1 MINLFAAARKIPWGP
16 ILKNAPLIADAV
28 RKFYDTIKKHG
39 KSTKPPPKQIENI
52 VSSLNKRVE
61 SLENNEVEQA
71 ELTSKIADQMEI
83 YSNNLR
89 VISLR
94 VNIVFLISIVAI
106 ILSLFVLV
114 RYLL

>member
-1 MINLFAAARKIPWGP
+1 MINLFAAAGKIRWVP
-16 ILKNAPLIADAV
+16 ILKSALLIAEAA
-28 RKFYDTIKKHG
+28 RKIYESIEKHR
-39 KSTKPPPKQIENI
+39 KSPKPPSKQIENI
-52 VSSLNKRVE
+52 VSSLNIRVE

-71 ELTSKIADQMEI
+71 KLTSNIADQMEI

>member
-1 MINLFAAARKIPWGP
+1 MINLFAATRKIPWDT
-16 ILKNAPLIADAV
+16 IIKNAPLIAEAV
-28 RKFYDTIKKHG
+28 RKFYKTIKEHG
-39 KSTKPPPKQIENI
+39 NSPKPPPKQIENI

-71 ELTSKIADQMEI
+71 ELTSNIADQMEI
-83 YSNNLR
+83 YFNNLR

-94 VNIVFLISIVAI
+94 VNIVFLISIAAI

-114 RYLL
+114 RHLL

>member
-1 MINLFAAARKIPWGP
+1 MIYLFVAARKIPWVS
-16 ILKNAPLIADAV
+16 ILKNAPLIAEAA
-28 RKFYDTIKKHG
+28 RKIYEAIKEHR

-52 VSSLNKRVE
+52 VSSLNIRVE

-71 ELTSKIADQMEI
+71 KLTSNIADQMEI

-94 VNIVFLISIVAI
+94 VNIVSIS
-106 ILSLFVLV
+106 SV
-114 RYLL
+114 R